1 MMRKNIK
8 RQIKLTTSSR
18 IMFKDNL
25 SACAHLSIIFS
36 NNFHFN
42 LVSSIQSM
50 PVHDFLFKTYIFQKI
65 MLLSVLS
72 FFFLKFLT
80 INLALCTIW
89 QKRKGL
95 LPTKKKINCILRI
108 NWNKYGWI
116 YRQCPLQLNNLFCNY
131 KKICHNNYILLVIIK
146 MIITLSHDFN
156 ISRYYELKYIIQGVH
171 FRPLK

>member
-1 MMRKNIK
+1 MQSRIYLVPFEVWLVLIKIYRSHPNNIIKYLVCSSYKTTGYIDQSFYEFHFNELFLSLDLVTMYRMMRKNIK

-72 FFFLKFLT
+72 FFFF
-80 INLALCTIW
+80 
-89 QKRKGL
+89 
-95 LPTKKKINCILRI
+95 
-108 NWNKYGWI
+108 
-116 YRQCPLQLNNLFCNY
+116 
-131 KKICHNNYILLVIIK
+131 
-146 MIITLSHDFN
+146 
-156 ISRYYELKYIIQGVH
+156 
-171 FRPLK
+171 